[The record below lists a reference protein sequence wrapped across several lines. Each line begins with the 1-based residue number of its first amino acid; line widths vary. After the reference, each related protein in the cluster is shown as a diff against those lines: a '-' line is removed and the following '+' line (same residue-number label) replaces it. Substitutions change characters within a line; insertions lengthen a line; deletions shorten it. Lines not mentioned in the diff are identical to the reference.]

1 MKLDVGPRSAR
12 GRRSDALLAL
22 VVLVLLAGSGLAV
35 SQVVQRQVDEAA
47 GHEIRDRTEALRA
60 ATSAEVQRYATAL
73 SLSAAGVAA
82 ADRPTYDAFATA
94 TAPLHDMDLA
104 GATSI
109 VFIAA
114 PVLGQDVAAQQRYW
128 RALGSTDLVLE
139 PSPDLG
145 THVFAVFSDP
155 LDGAASRR
163 TGIDV
168 AAAPAPFAA
177 LTEAARSGDVALSEP
192 YELIID
198 QSLPPEERQTS
209 FSMTAPV
216 LRPGPAGD
224 RLVGWVLLGIRGQ
237 DFMGGVLLQAAQD
250 AVDVQLL
257 ASGDTSTGALVDVA
271 GVLSTATGERDL
283 RRTTTLPAAQRTWTL
298 EVTANA
304 DALVGT
310 GSYLPRIVLGGG
322 LLVAL
327 LLAGLTWMLA
337 SGRARARA
345 QVRRA
350 TRDLVE
356 AEAEARRQAGLLT
369 AVLDSI
375 GDGVAMVDE
384 DGAFLIHN
392 PAAKELLGVD
402 DLERPEEWQQHYGL
416 FTTAGEPFPQ
426 AELPLVRALG
436 GESTDEVE
444 MVVRNRARPDGVHI
458 AVSGRPLDAAGQ
470 RGAVAVFR
478 DVTVDR
484 EQRAELAAFAG
495 VVAHDLKHPLTVII
509 GFLELIA
516 LEAGAASE
524 PTSAHL
530 DRVEHYTARA
540 LSSARRM
547 DELISDLL
555 DYTTAR
561 DAGFALTELDL
572 GALAHEVLEEQ
583 LARAWDEPPVVH
595 VGALPSVMG
604 DPVRLRQVFANIL
617 GNAIKY
623 TAPGQVPRV
632 EVTAVTSD
640 DAVTVLF
647 SDRGIEIPRDE
658 RAAIFTPFHRAHTQG
673 YSGTGLGLAICHR
686 IVTRHGGTLTVRDN
700 PGGGSVFEMTLP
712 RGRTPQPRPRGDQP
726 AAIASRMPSAPT
738 SAP

>member
-1 MKLDVGPRSAR
+1 MKLDVSPRSAR
-12 GRRSDALLAL
+12 GRRSDVLLAL
-22 VVLVLLAGSGLAV
+22 VVLVLLGGSGLAV
-35 SQVVQRQVDEAA
+35 SQVVARQVDMSAEQ
-47 GHEIRDRTEALRA
+47 EMRQRTDALRE

-73 SLSAAGVAA
+73 TLSAAGLGAA
-82 ADRPTYDAFATA
+82 GRPTYDAFATA

-109 VFIAA
+109 VFIAP
-114 PVLGQDVAAQQRYW
+114 PVVEKDVARQQRYW

-145 THVFAVFSDP
+145 AHAFAVFSDP
-155 LDGAASRR
+155 LDGAATRR

-177 LTEAARSGDVALSEP
+177 LTEAARSGEVAISEP

-216 LRPGPAGD
+216 LRAGVDGD
-224 RLVGWVLLGIRGQ
+224 RLLGWVLLGIRGQ
-237 DFMGGVLLQAAQD
+237 DFMGSVLQAASQD
-250 AVDVQLL
+250 SVDVDLL
-257 ASGDTSTGALVDVA
+257 AAGDTGPEAVVEVA
-271 GVLSTATGERDL
+271 EVRSSVEGERDL
-283 RRTTTLPAAQRTWTL
+283 RRTTVLPVAQRTWTI
-298 EVTANA
+298 EVAGRG

-310 GSYLPRIVLGGG
+310 GSYLPRIVLGGA

-327 LLAGLTWMLA
+327 LLAGLTWVLA
-337 SGRARARA
+337 SGRARARV

-375 GDGVAMVDE
+375 GDGVGVVDE
-384 DGAFLIHN
+384 TGAFLIHN
-392 PAAKELLGVD
+392 PAAKDLLGVD
-402 DLERPEEWQQHYGL
+402 DTDVPAEWQEHYGL
-416 FTTAGEPFPQ
+416 FTTAGAPFPQ
-426 AELPLVRALG
+426 EELPLVRALG

-444 MVVRNRARPDGVHI
+444 MVVRNRARPDGVRI

-495 VVAHDLKHPLTVII
+495 VVAHDLKHPLTVIL

-516 LEAGAASE
+516 LEAGADSE
-524 PTSAHL
+524 PTSAHR

-540 LSSARRM
+540 LSTARRM

-583 LARAWDEPPVVH
+583 LARAWDGEPPVVH
-595 VGALPSVMG
+595 VGALPTVLG

-632 EVTAVTSD
+632 EITAVTSD
-640 DAVTVLF
+640 GAVTVLF
-647 SDRGIEIPRDE
+647 SDRGIEIPRDQ

-686 IVTRHGGTLTVRDN
+686 VVTRHGGTLTVRDN

-712 RGRTPQPRPRGDQP
+712 TPQERPRGDQP
-726 AAIASRMPSAPT
+726 AAMASRKSSAPS